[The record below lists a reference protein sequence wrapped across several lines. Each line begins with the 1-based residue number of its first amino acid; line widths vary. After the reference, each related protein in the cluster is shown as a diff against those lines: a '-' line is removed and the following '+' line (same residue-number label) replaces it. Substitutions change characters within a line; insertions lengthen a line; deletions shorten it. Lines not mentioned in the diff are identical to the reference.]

1 MTNTIHPSLLLSSV
15 QSEREVKDGGSLGKD
30 EFLQILIT
38 QLQNQDPT
46 NPMEDKD
53 FIAQMATFSSLE
65 QMMNLSNSFDK
76 FVQQEL
82 SSSLLNYQQLIGKD
96 VSYVQIVEGD
106 EGPQVVEGTGKVKGI
121 EFLEGQIFLNLED
134 GTTITPGDL
143 IEINQFTST
152 QSIVDASH
160 MIGLTVTWQDEAG
173 TEKTSL
179 IEAVSYKNGEVLFLT
194 ADENSI
200 KQEQIVKVQQGE

>member
-15 QSEREVKDGGSLGKD
+15 QSERKVKDGSSLGKD

-65 QMMNLSNSFDK
+65 QMMNLSGSFDK

-82 SSSLLNYQQLIGKD
+82 SSSLLNYQQLIGKQ
-96 VSYVQIVEGD
+96 VSYQQIVVDG
-106 EGPQVVEGTGKVKGI
+106 GQPQVIEDTGKVAGI
-121 EFLEGQIFLNLED
+121 EFMEGQILLNMED
-134 GTTITPGDL
+134 GTTITPSQL
-143 IEINQFTST
+143 IEINQISGS

-160 MIGLTVTWQDEAG
+160 MIGLTVTWLDEAG
-173 TEKTSL
+173 NETTSL
-179 IEAVSYKNGEVLFLT
+179 IEAVSYKNGEIKFLT
-194 ADENSI
+194 ADEQSI
-200 KQEQIVKVQQGE
+200 TQEQIVKVQQGE

>member
-15 QSEREVKDGGSLGKD
+15 QSEREVKDGSSLGKD

-46 NPMEDKD
+46 NPMQDRE

-65 QMMNLSNSFDK
+65 QMMNLSESFDK

-82 SSSLLNYQQLIGKD
+82 TSSLLNYQQLIGKD
-96 VSYVQIVEGD
+96 VSYVQILEGK
-106 EGPQVVEGTGKVKGI
+106 EGLEVVEGKGKVLGI
-121 EFLEGQIFLNLED
+121 EFIEGQILLNLED

-143 IEINQFTST
+143 TEINQFST
-152 QSIVDASH
+152 PQSIVDASH
-160 MIGLTVTWQDEAG
+160 MIGLTVTWLDEAG
-173 TEKTSL
+173 TEITSL
-179 IEAVSYKNGEVLFLT
+179 IEAVSYKNGELKFLT
-194 ADENSI
+194 ADEKSI
-200 KQEQIVKVQQGE
+200 TQDQIVKVLQGE